1 MDILHIFSMAGVAN
15 ILSQNHEY
23 GKSVVLQLDQFDKF
37 GYGDYYANQIT
48 YKSIGDMMNDAIKF
62 NGLYDKV
69 VIHDAIDL
77 APEFNRP
84 DDTFLFF
91 HGTALRNMNEV
102 ERDKI
107 KGYKCFV
114 STVDLLDIL
123 PDATH
128 IPVPCDLDL
137 FQPIHKPISSPFDK
151 WLAINRGHQREFIEK
166 DIRSK
171 YPDVQYVERD
181 KCYWMYEEMP
191 VFLNMFTRYVD
202 MKYDYDNPP
211 NLLPDLSA
219 TGVQALACGL
229 EVFNGEGK
237 VRYKDDILA
246 RHDAKRIT
254 EIFERELN
262 G

>member
-15 ILSQNHEY
+15 ILSNEHKF

-37 GYGDYYANQIT
+37 GYGDYYSNQIT
-48 YKSIGDMMNDAIKF
+48 YKSIADLMQDAVKF
-62 NGLYDKV
+62 NGLYDKII
-69 VIHDAIDL
+69 IHDAVDL

-84 DDTFLFF
+84 DDTVLFF
-91 HGTALRNMNEV
+91 HGTHLRNMNEM
-102 ERDKI
+102 EREKI

-114 STVDLLDIL
+114 STSDLLDIL

-137 FQPIHKPISSPFDK
+137 FEPANTIQHPLNN
-151 WLAINRGHQREFIEK
+151 WLTINRNHQREMIEPIIK
-166 DIRSK
+166 QK
-171 YPDVQYVERD
+171 YENVQYVDRD
-181 KCYWMYEEMP
+181 RCYWMYSEMP
-191 VFLNMFTRYVD
+191 NFLRMFKNYVD
-202 MKYDYDNPP
+202 MKFTYDNPP
-211 NLLPDLSA
+211 RLLPDMSA

-229 EVFNGEGK
+229 KVWNGDGPIRQPHD
-237 VRYKDDILA
+237 VLH
-246 RHDAKRIT
+246 RHDSKRII